1 MTLPPRRRLLGTPLD
16 GAAEDGGRMRVRTMH
31 ALNPLNRRTTLAVAM
46 LSLACLAGPSHAAGG
61 PTVPDLL
68 DLPARESARA
78 QHSLQL
84 AVTRAGDRL
93 VAVGERGSV
102 LLSDDGGRAWR
113 QARSVPVSVALTDV
127 HFASASDGW
136 AVGHSGVV
144 LHSGDGGETWQRQ
157 LDGRQAAQAILD
169 DARRRADAGEE
180 GAAAAVRSA
189 EFLVSDGPDKPFL
202 GVRFADAQH
211 GYVVG
216 AYGLALSTADGG
228 KSWQSLVGRI
238 PNPRGKHL
246 YQVQLDGEH
255 VLVAG
260 EQGALLRSVDGGAHF
275 AEVVTPYA
283 GTFFGALEL
292 DGDTLLAYGLRGN
305 AWRSGDGGASWQRVD
320 LGQPV
325 TLSAARRL
333 QDGSLLLADEGGRL
347 LQSRDG
353 ARSFAA
359 LALQPGTG
367 LTGIAEAAD
376 GALVLSSS
384 RGLNRV
390 EPQALV
396 SRVQVSGVK

>member
-1 MTLPPRRRLLGTPLD
+1 
-16 GAAEDGGRMRVRTMH
+16 MH
-31 ALNPLNRRTTLAVAM
+31 ALNPLNRRTALAVA
-46 LSLACLAGPSHAAGG
+46 LFSFACLAGPSNAATG
-61 PTVPDLL
+61 TKVPDLL
-68 DLPARESARA
+68 ELPARDSARA

-102 LLSDDGGRAWR
+102 LLSDDAGRSWR

-127 HFASASDGW
+127 HFADASDGW

-144 LHSGDGGETWQRQ
+144 LHSSDGGETWQRQ

-169 DARRRADAGEE
+169 DARARAVAGEE
-180 GAAAAVRSA
+180 GAAAAQRSA
-189 EFLVSDGPDKPFL
+189 EYLVSDGPDKPFL
-202 GVRFADAQH
+202 GVRFSDARH

-216 AYGLALSTADGG
+216 AYGLALATADGG
-228 KSWQSLVGRI
+228 QSWHSLVGRI

-246 YQVQLDGEH
+246 YQVQVDGER
-255 VLVAG
+255 VLIAG
-260 EQGALLRSVDGGAHF
+260 EQGALFRSVDGGAHF
-275 AEVVTPYA
+275 AEIRTPYA
-283 GTFFGALEL
+283 GTFFGALDL

-305 AWRSGDGGASWQRVD
+305 AWRSSDAGANWQRVE

-333 QDGSLLLADEGGRL
+333 QNGALLLADESGRL

-353 ARSFAA
+353 AHSFAA
-359 LALQPGTG
+359 LAVQPGTG

-376 GALVLSSS
+376 GALIFSGS
-384 RGLNRV
+384 RGLSRV
-390 EPQALV
+390 EPAVVV
-396 SRVQVSGVK
+396 SKDQVSGVQ